1 MPVKTPL
8 TFGDLPAE
16 LRLMIW
22 DLAASVRTSRPGLH
36 FIPSYIGNT
45 PYPVTIKDVDVS
57 SIAGNG
63 SEYLLDAGLWTA
75 CRDSREAM
83 KKKWKEVKRKYV
95 HNVGPIR
102 RDLTPS
108 RIGLICEGDKT
119 YGFSVNPLE
128 DLLCLQIPQDATY
141 NDFTSRIKLPFWNDY
156 WYGQRGYRSIAF
168 EFDNSWAFDPS
179 SKPIA
184 ELRQTPGPRA
194 CFLNLLMDMT
204 ARSEDD
210 GRGEAFE
217 TLSLVDRSVLRRPD
231 CRKYWGERVFHAQ
244 NRKFGRVYDQSDV
257 ARGFPTSSMNALEF
271 LNILKEEI
279 PHLWFKIRCDIAV
292 FARNS
297 KLKSKP
303 RPKHRPKRVKTGKVR
318 VERI

>member
-1 MPVKTPL
+1 MPQSP
-8 TFGDLPAE
+8 P
-16 LRLMIW
+16 
-22 DLAASVRTSRPGLH
+22 SRPPKRLKYTQ
-36 FIPSYIGNT
+36 SYIGNT

-83 KKKWKEVKRKYV
+83 KKKWKEVKR
-95 HNVGPIR
+95 
-102 RDLTPS
+102 
-108 RIGLICEGDKT
+108 E
-119 YGFSVNPLE
+119 
-128 DLLCLQIPQDATY
+128 
-141 NDFTSRIKLPFWNDY
+141 
-156 WYGQRGYRSIAF
+156 RGYCSIAF
-168 EFDNSWAFDPS
+168 EFDSSWAFDPS
-179 SKPIA
+179 KKTIA

-210 GRGEAFE
+210 ERGEAFE

-231 CRKYWGERVFHAQ
+231 CRNYWGERVFHAQ
-244 NRKFGRVYDQSDV
+244 NRKFGRVYDPSDV
-257 ARGFPTSSMNALEF
+257 VRGSSTASMNALEF
-271 LNILKEEI
+271 LNILKEEL
-279 PHLWFKIRCDIAV
+279 PHLWVKIRCDIAV

-303 RPKHRPKRVKTGKVR
+303 RPNHRPKRVKTGKVW